1 MFINP
6 SCFFS
11 RLFPSTVSH
20 THTGREAK
28 KFLGRWSVH
37 EMNLKQW
44 DLWRLTFLVCQR
56 IDGKNEVL
64 IFFYR
69 GKGRCLETLH
79 WLYRVLVEFAH
90 VKICQDI
97 SRNLKP
103 QVPQVRCNVRQAGFK
118 ICGQKTSCPTSWFFL
133 RKQQQGDFPL
143 LSAKYCVARLNLGQ
157 RYDVKHFLATYTHL
171 FSRIGFQC

>member
-1 MFINP
+1 
-6 SCFFS
+6 
-11 RLFPSTVSH
+11 
-20 THTGREAK
+20 
-28 KFLGRWSVH
+28 
-37 EMNLKQW
+37 MNLKQW
-44 DLWRLTFLVCQR
+44 DLWRLTFWFVKGLME
-56 IDGKNEVL
+56 KNDVL

-79 WLYRVLVEFAH
+79 WLYRVFVEFAH

-118 ICGQKTSCPTSWFFL
+118 ICGQKTSCPTSWFVL

-143 LSAKYCVARLNLGQ
+143 LSAKYCVARWNLGQ
-157 RYDVKHFLATYTHL
+157 RYDVKHVSSNIHSLVQWNWLSMLTFSQIIPNMFAEFATLCMKKEEHHIL
-171 FSRIGFQC
+171 

>member
-1 MFINP
+1 M
-6 SCFFS
+6 
-11 RLFPSTVSH
+11 VSIDSITH
-20 THTGREAK
+20 THTHTHRKRSRKHSLEGGQCMK
-28 KFLGRWSVH
+28 
-37 EMNLKQW
+37 MNLKQW
-44 DLWRLTFLVCQR
+44 DLWPFDILVCQR
-56 IDGKNEVL
+56 IDGKNDVL